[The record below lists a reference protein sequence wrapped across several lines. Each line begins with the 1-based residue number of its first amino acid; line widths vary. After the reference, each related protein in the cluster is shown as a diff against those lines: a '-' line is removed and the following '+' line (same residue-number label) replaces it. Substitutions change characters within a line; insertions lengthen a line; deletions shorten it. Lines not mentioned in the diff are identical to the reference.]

1 MAVRE
6 SKGNSEFSS
15 KHEHGYDSL
24 WKWIGKKFISILLSA
39 VIFFLAVMLAVMT
52 FFPGMYESEAKVYV
66 VSERGNTMVS
76 AAAVGEALVKNGPHT
91 ILEGLSGFESVP
103 PELRMRIDADLGEGT
118 VKIRSVS
125 EDPYSAFDAVSGAID
140 AAYQYLEDNNAVSA
154 MRVVKYPEIAK
165 GVSRRILL
173 LPSLCGAAAGFLLAL
188 LLTMLSYGGYKR
200 RYITEKRKEE
210 QEAAS
215 AYAAFAPGE
224 SKTGRND
231 VEFLKQDDL
240 LRLFDEKNEEVD
252 AAKAGENIR
261 KIMSAKD
268 PDDESGKITIPAY
281 AEEAEYDFDS
291 DEDDDAINFLSF
303 RHDQGYVAEDEF
315 DDEAEEEDLAKLF
328 GDSES
333 ASNDPDDTKGGA

>member
-6 SKGNSEFSS
+6 SIGNSEFST

-24 WKWIGKKFISILLSA
+24 WKWIGKKFVSILLSA

-52 FFPGMYESEAKVYV
+52 FLPGMYESEAKVYV

-76 AAAVGEALVKNGPHT
+76 AAAVGEVLEKNGPNT

-103 PELRMRIDADLGEGT
+103 PALRLKIDADLGEGT
-118 VKIRSVS
+118 VKIMSVS

-140 AAYQYLEDNNAVSA
+140 VAYVYLEDNNAVSA
-154 MRVVKYPEIAK
+154 MRVVKHPEIAK

-173 LPSLCGAAAGFLLAL
+173 FPSLCGAAAGFLLAL
-188 LLTMLSYGGYKR
+188 ILTILSYGSYKR
-200 RYITEKRKEE
+200 RYITDKKMKE

-224 SKTGRND
+224 SKTGRNNIELVTQD
-231 VEFLKQDDL
+231 EFL
-240 LRLFDEKNEEVD
+240 RYFDENTENVD

-281 AEEAEYDFDS
+281 AEEPDYDFDS
-291 DEDDDAINFLSF
+291 DEDDDAVNFLSF